1 MSGRPPDDVAR
12 IDEVLDRL
20 LPTEAAVDGDVAHL
34 AGAMRY
40 AVLGGGKRLRPRL
53 VYAAGRAAGA
63 EVDVLDRA
71 AAAVEFIHAFSLIH
85 DDLPAIDDDDLRRGL
100 PTVHVQYSEATA
112 ILAGDAL
119 LALAFEVVS
128 HPSVDATLASRWVN
142 ILARATGAFGMIGG
156 QMIDIA
162 GESRRLDLPELQ
174 RMHSLKAGALIHA
187 AVMLGVAAGRLDE
200 SQQRALGHFGE
211 GIGLAFQIQDDVLDA
226 TAQTRTLGK
235 RQGADAKRGKST
247 YTALLGVEAAAAE
260 ATKCL
265 NSALRH
271 LAPLEERGQALAA
284 LAQQM
289 VQRTF

>member
-100 PTVHVQYSEATA
+100 PTVHVKYDEATA

-128 HPSVDATLASRWVN
+128 HPSVDAALASRWVS

-162 GESRRLDLPELQ
+162 GESRRLDLLELQ
-174 RMHSLKAGALIHA
+174 RMHSLKAGALIRA

-200 SQQRALGHFGE
+200 PQQRALGHFGE

-247 YTALLGVEAAAAE
+247 YTALLGVEAAVAE

-265 NSALRH
+265 NGALRH
-271 LAPLEERGQALAA
+271 LAPIEERGQALAA

>member
-100 PTVHVQYSEATA
+100 PTVHVQYDEATA

-128 HPSVDATLASRWVN
+128 HPSVDSALASRWVST
-142 ILARATGAFGMIGG
+142 LARATGAFGMIGG

-162 GESRRLDLPELQ
+162 GESRRLDLSELQ
-174 RMHSLKAGALIHA
+174 RMHSLKSGALIHA

-200 SQQRALGHFGE
+200 TQQRALGHFGE

-226 TAQTRTLGK
+226 TAQTGTLGK

-265 NSALRH
+265 SGALRH
-271 LAPLEERGQALAA
+271 LVPLEERCEALAA